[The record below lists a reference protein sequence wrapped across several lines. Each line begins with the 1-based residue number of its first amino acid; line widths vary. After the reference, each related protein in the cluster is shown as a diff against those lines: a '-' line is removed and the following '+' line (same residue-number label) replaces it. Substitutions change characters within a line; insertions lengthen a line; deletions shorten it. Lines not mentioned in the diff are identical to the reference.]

1 MLTTLSLAAGACTVA
16 GLIAVVL
23 AFRQPLPHLAGTLE
37 ALDQSRTATATA
49 TTGEVDVSPDGSQL
63 ERLGGRLMR
72 LLRLRPSRR
81 VDAALR
87 LRGITAAR
95 MYGEQAAM
103 AVMVPLVLLCVNL
116 AITAL
121 VPLDWTI
128 TTGVVLLGGVVG
140 WFLPR
145 LRMSAGAAAINA
157 DANEALLVYIDLV
170 VLERL
175 ADRHIHD
182 ALANA
187 ADCSDNPLFRQIRI
201 AINRADLA
209 REHPWTELANLAEE
223 LQLPAL
229 GDIADIARLQLQGVS
244 LTAAL
249 RARAAE
255 LRNAHVA
262 AQQQEADKI
271 TARMDVYKTLPV
283 LMVAALFALPPMFQ
297 IAF

>member
-1 MLTTLSLAAGACTVA
+1 
-16 GLIAVVL
+16 
-23 AFRQPLPHLAGTLE
+23 
-37 ALDQSRTATATA
+37 
-49 TTGEVDVSPDGSQL
+49 GSQL

-81 VDAALR
+81 VEASLR

-95 MYGEQAAM
+95 LYGEQAAM
-103 AVMVPLVLLCVNL
+103 AVVVPLVLLSMNV
-116 AITAL
+116 AISSL

-128 TTGVVLLGGVVG
+128 TTGAALVGGVVG
-140 WFLPR
+140 WFIPR

-187 ADCSDNPLFRQIRI
+187 ADCSDNPLFRQIRM

-209 REHPWTELANLAEE
+209 REHPWTELAHLAED

-229 GDIADIARLQLQGVS
+229 GDVADIARLQLQGVS
-244 LTAAL
+244 LTSAL
-249 RARAAE
+249 RARATE
-255 LRNAHVA
+255 LRNAHVM

-271 TARMDVYKTLPV
+271 TARMDIYKT
-283 LMVAALFALPPMFQ
+283 
-297 IAF
+297 